1 MVNHLWQSTLFAA
14 VVWIAAR
21 ALRRNGARVR
31 YWLWTAASVKFLI
44 PFSWL
49 VGLGSQ
55 FEWRAA
61 PAIAQPAAAFVV
73 EEVFALPMLAAPAVA
88 AQEST
93 LVPWLVLGAWV
104 AGSLAVL
111 FSWSRQWTPVRSAVR
126 GATPLTLPA
135 ECDTQG
141 LTVMSSPSMFEPG
154 VVGVLRP
161 MLLLPEGLLDR
172 LTPAQL
178 NALLAHERCHVRCC
192 DNLMAAVHM
201 AIEAIFW
208 FHPLVWWI
216 ERRMIDER
224 ERACDEAVLRAGS
237 HPHDYAESLL
247 EVCRASFATPLPCMA
262 GVTGSD
268 LRRRIESIL
277 RGSLIRPMGTGR
289 RVALLVAGVTC
300 IGVPIVAGAVNA
312 VPLVPVGQEAPAPVS
327 FEVASVKANR
337 SGERAAYT
345 SDNVPGGGYTATN
358 APLRL
363 LILQAYQISGNQL
376 LNAPDWI
383 ASERFDIVARLDHEP
398 PAVPRGEPGARQLA
412 MRTLLAERF
421 KLAVRRETR
430 EFPMYAL
437 VMARA
442 DGRPGPM
449 LTPSST
455 DCSPEAMKVRIASA
469 QAEKP
474 VLGMCGSRFNSGR
487 IRFGGYPIS
496 EFAKVF
502 SPYNG
507 RSVIDRTGLT
517 GNWDFDLTFT
527 PDQPAQPPP
536 GQNPPVID
544 PNLPPLLTAMQEQL
558 GLKLEPTKG
567 LVEVLIV
574 EHVERPSEN

>member
-1 MVNHLWQSTLFAA
+1 MIAHLWQSTLFAA
-14 VVWIAAR
+14 VVWIATL
-21 ALRRNGARVR
+21 ALRRNSARVR
-31 YWLWTAASVKFLI
+31 CWLWTAASIKFLV

-49 VGLGSQ
+49 IGLGSQ
-55 FEWRAA
+55 FEWRSA
-61 PAIAQPAAAFVV
+61 PAIAQPAATFVV
-73 EEVFALPMLAAPAVA
+73 EEVFSPSMLAAPAVIT
-88 AQEST
+88 QEST

-111 FSWSRQWTPVRSAVR
+111 FWWSRQWIPVRSAVR
-126 GATPLTLPA
+126 AATPLTLPA
-135 ECDTQG
+135 EYDTRG
-141 LTVMSSPSMFEPG
+141 LMVMASSSTFEPG

-161 MLLLPEGLLDR
+161 VLLLPEGLVER
-172 LTPAQL
+172 LTPAHV
-178 NALLAHERCHVRCC
+178 NALLAHERCHVRHH
-192 DNLMAAVHM
+192 DNLAAAVHM
-201 AIEAIFW
+201 AVEAIFW

-224 ERACDEAVLRAGS
+224 ERACDEAVLGAGS
-237 HPHDYAESLL
+237 RPTDYAEGILA
-247 EVCRASFATPLPCMA
+247 VCRWSLRSPVMCVS
-262 GVTGSD
+262 GVSGSD
-268 LRRRIESIL
+268 LRLRIESIL
-277 RGSLIRPMGTGR
+277 HGRLIRPMSAGR
-289 RVALLVAGVTC
+289 RLALLLAGATS
-300 IGVPIVAGAVNA
+300 IAIPIVVGAVNA
-312 VPLVPVGQEAPAPVS
+312 VPLIPVGQEAPAPVS
-327 FEVASVKANR
+327 FEVASVKANK
-337 SGERAAYT
+337 SGERAART
-345 SDNVPGGGYTATN
+345 SDSEPGGGYIATN

-363 LILQAYQISGNQL
+363 LILQAYQISDNQL
-376 LNAPDWI
+376 LNAPNWI
-383 ASERFDIVARLDHEP
+383 RSERFDILARLDREP
-398 PAVPRGEPGARQLA
+398 PAVPRGQPGARHFAL
-412 MRTLLAERF
+412 RSLLAERF

-442 DGRPGPM
+442 DGLPGPM

-474 VLGMCGSRFNSGR
+474 VLGMCGSRFNTGR

-496 EFAKVF
+496 EFVKIF

-536 GQNPPVID
+536 GQDPPVID

-567 LVEVLIV
+567 LVEVLVV